1 MVAMLKANVLP
12 AIDIALANVNNI
24 KLTEMQAKVQAEMQ
38 AHALINSAEMKK
50 RMAEAQEMLQD
61 QQKKWKDEGKS
72 RHRRDLEAPGD
83 NEKPKDKQPE

>member
-1 MVAMLKANVLP
+1 
-12 AIDIALANVNNI
+12 
-24 KLTEMQAKVQAEMQ
+24 MQAKVQAEMQ

-61 QQKKWKDEGKS
+61 QQKKWKDEGES
-72 RHRRDLEAPGD
+72 RHHHDLDASGD